1 MDIAQGTLRLL
12 VEKWF
17 APTPAAPVRVTRFSP
32 ASSNPTRCVRVEAL
46 RAVDS
51 IAIFWVYPDL
61 PKGMWCR
68 LGRVQGALLCRRET
82 GSRLAEG
89 HPKGMA
95 LTRAH
100 VVPTLADGLSARL
113 LGRQA

>member
-1 MDIAQGTLRLL
+1 MLRVLGL
-12 VEKWF
+12 
-17 APTPAAPVRVTRFSP
+17 
-32 ASSNPTRCVRVEAL
+32 CVAGEN
-46 RAVDS
+46 S
-51 IAIFWVYPDL
+51 WVYPDL
-61 PKGMWCR
+61 PKGIW
-68 LGRVQGALLCRRET
+68 GRSGRDQGALFCRRET

-100 VVPTLADGLSARL
+100 VVPTLAEGLSARL

>member
-1 MDIAQGTLRLL
+1 MDIAQGSLRLL

-51 IAIFWVYPDL
+51 IAIFFFRHDD
-61 PKGMWCR
+61 GTWCVCPPR
-68 LGRVQGALLCRRET
+68 SERPA
-82 GSRLAEG
+82 
-89 HPKGMA
+89 M
-95 LTRAH
+95 RAYSNDGQL
-100 VVPTLADGLSARL
+100 VPR
-113 LGRQA
+113 

>member
-1 MDIAQGTLRLL
+1 VQRRGGRAR
-12 VEKWF
+12 
-17 APTPAAPVRVTRFSP
+17 
-32 ASSNPTRCVRVEAL
+32 RCFTSRGQEQ
-46 RAVDS
+46 
-51 IAIFWVYPDL
+51 IWVYPDL
-61 PKGMWCR
+61 PKEIWGR
-68 LGRVQGALLCRRET
+68 SGRVQGALLYRRET

-100 VVPTLADGLSARL
+100 VAPTLAEGLSARL